1 MVFPLCGMK
10 SFHYLYTQIA
20 GRQQQFQWQVDLRVA
35 IAEQFFVDDCQE
47 RVLYGRPGLP
57 YLVEEHHVSRWQIT
71 LRVTLGVEMQNLHD
85 QILHHSFLRTFL
97 RTKTIFLRTYGIFLR
112 MNQEGQAVFGS
123 LKGVKVVGKR
133 TDTVIDVTS
142 STLQA

>member
-20 GRQQQFQWQVDLRVA
+20 GRQQQFQWQVNLRVA

-47 RVLYGRPGLP
+47 RVLYGRPGLS

-71 LRVTLGVEMQNLHD
+71 LRVTLVFVRVLQFADAHGAEYLVWRAEARH
-85 QILHHSFLRTFL
+85 QIL
-97 RTKTIFLRTYGIFLR
+97 
-112 MNQEGQAVFGS
+112 
-123 LKGVKVVGKR
+123 KR
-133 TDTVIDVTS
+133 PRI
-142 STLQA
+142 QPQ